1 MNACILLLIIIKTMQ
16 ISTVLR
22 EKKIQK
28 GGDESLPVISDN
40 QCIDKSHEPMIL
52 YSI

>member
-1 MNACILLLIIIKTMQ
+1 MNACILLIMIIKTIK

-28 GGDESLPVISDN
+28 GGDESPTS
-40 QCIDKSHEPMIL
+40 
-52 YSI
+52 Y